1 MHKVRRALP
10 PEQASSK
17 PGVRSPKVVH
27 WAVYMLVGIVFL
39 VVSVR
44 SGCGPPPSCG
54 QAPTTTGAECALPGS
69 TRPGSIRPTIAGAS
83 VCHSRG
89 VAYVLKLRGG
99 SSGSGGAKRKRKH
112 DSSPDTHPGAAHTM
126 GTPAE
131 PSTDA
136 LAAKRPRTKRKL
148 AVASA
153 AAVANERDET
163 DNDGEDMQAEERG
176 YASRGESGEEAE
188 RDSGGDKT
196 DDTNGNDEGG
206 RDEEELAEASN
217 DGSGVHDGDYLEQ
230 ETSKKRC
237 VDVTRSMG

>member
-1 MHKVRRALP
+1 MQLVRRALP
-10 PEQASSK
+10 PEQANSK

-44 SGCGPPPSCG
+44 SGCGPPPSCW

-69 TRPGSIRPTIAGAS
+69 TRPGGIRPTIAGAS

-89 VAYVLKLRGG
+89 VACVLKLRGG

-112 DSSPDTHPGAAHTM
+112 DASPDTHPGAAHTM
-126 GTPAE
+126 GTLVE
-131 PSTDA
+131 PGTDA
-136 LAAKRPRTKRKL
+136 FAAKRPRTKRKL

-163 DNDGEDMQAEERG
+163 DNDGEDMQAEEREG
-176 YASRGESGEEAE
+176 DEEAE
-188 RDSGGDKT
+188 RDSGGDKA
-196 DDTNGNDEGG
+196 DDTNGNDDGG
-206 RDEEELAEASN
+206 GDEEELAEASN
-217 DGSGVHDGDYLEQ
+217 DTGSDVHDGDLDQ
-230 ETSKKRC
+230 ETSGKRC
-237 VDVTRSMG
+237 VDVTRNMG